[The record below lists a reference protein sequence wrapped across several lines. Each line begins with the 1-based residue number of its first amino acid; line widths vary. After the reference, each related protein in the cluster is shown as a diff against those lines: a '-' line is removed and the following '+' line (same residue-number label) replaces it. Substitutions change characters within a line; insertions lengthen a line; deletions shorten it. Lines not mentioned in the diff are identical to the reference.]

1 MELERFKQP
10 LTPQQLEAVVIHNE
24 IPSTETILE
33 LPGLDR
39 LKKKLATGNYS
50 SSDDANVAQ
59 QIHGVFRNLDDRTM
73 TDTQMWQWLTT
84 TQFKHY
90 VRDRWKPKNKNLD
103 LTNHAAQ
110 QRFLAGGSMAGISRN
125 ALARLYWAA
134 NTLWTEEDGYK
145 YSDVVLNVQDLYS
158 GIFERELG
166 LHPPLAREFAKQYA
180 KGGKISEDVHR
191 EWLKNVNHVLT
202 TVAVEGF
209 NEGQLAKFV
218 KSCRPE

>member
-1 MELERFKQP
+1 MELERFIQP

-24 IPSTETILE
+24 IPSTQSILE

-39 LKKKLATGNYS
+39 LKKKLATGEYS
-50 SSDDANVAQ
+50 SSDDADVAQ
-59 QIHGVFRNLDDRTM
+59 QIHGVFRDLDDRTM

-90 VRDRWKPKNKNLD
+90 VLDRWKPKNKNLD
-103 LTNHAAQ
+103 LTKPSAQ
-110 QRFLAGGSMAGISRN
+110 AHFLAGGSMAGVSRN

-134 NTLWTEEDGYK
+134 NTLWTDDDGYK
-145 YSDVVLNVQDLYS
+145 YSDVVLGVPDLYS
-158 GIFERELG
+158 GIFEREFG

-180 KGGKISEDVHR
+180 KGKKISEAEHR

-202 TVAVEGF
+202 TVVVEGF
-209 NEGQLAKFV
+209 KEGQLAKFV
-218 KSCRPE
+218 KSCRP

>member
-90 VRDRWKPKNKNLD
+90 VLDRWKPKNKNLD
-103 LTNHAAQ
+103 LTKHAAQ
-110 QRFLAGGSMAGISRN
+110 QHFLAGGSMAGISRN

-145 YSDVVLNVQDLYS
+145 YSDVVLNVPDLYS
-158 GIFERELG
+158 GMFERELG
-166 LHPPLAREFAKQYA
+166 HHPPLAREFAKQYA
-180 KGGKISEDVHR
+180 KGGKVSEDVHR

-218 KSCRPE
+218 KSCRP